1 MVNFLL
7 GIYNA
12 ILNVLVFFVQAI
24 AAILYFFIGPIA
36 WLLGSIDGVLTKTYR
51 KIKIGFS

>member
-1 MVNFLL
+1 MLNFLL
-7 GIYNA
+7 GIYNTM
-12 ILNVLVFFVQAI
+12 LNVLVFLVQAI
-24 AAILYFFIGPIA
+24 AVILYFFIGPIA